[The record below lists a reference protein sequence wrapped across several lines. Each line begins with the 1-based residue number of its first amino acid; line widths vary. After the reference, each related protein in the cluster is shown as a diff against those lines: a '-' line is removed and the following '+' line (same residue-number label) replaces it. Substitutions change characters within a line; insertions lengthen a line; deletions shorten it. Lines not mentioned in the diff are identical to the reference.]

1 MTEKIRVL
9 HVIDKFT
16 MDGVNPS
23 SCSRLFADW
32 IPLHD
37 SSRFQV
43 DVVGLRPRDAAGAFL
58 EKQGITVHYIQEGK
72 FSPKNITA
80 IADLAARG
88 DYDILHLHGY
98 SSANFGRLA
107 ARKIGIRSI
116 VHEHAILPVQ
126 PHQYVA
132 DWLLRNRTDVAV
144 AVSNAVKAFMIHG
157 RSIPEEKIEVIWNG
171 IDLEHF
177 QNVPAERVQ
186 HFREQHGLPET
197 GTIIGTV
204 TRLREEKGNAY
215 LLEAAAEVL
224 RHEPEVTFVLIGDGP
239 LRDTLQQQARDL
251 GIAEK
256 VLFTGFVS
264 DIQAALAALDIVVI
278 PSLREGFGLALV
290 EAMAAGKPVV
300 ATKVGGMIELARHE
314 RSALMV
320 YEADSPAL
328 AQAILRL
335 LQEPELAQQLADQAR
350 EDSGRFSIGEN
361 VRSLE
366 ALYERLVPAKSGVTA

>member
-43 DVVGLRPRDAAGAFL
+43 DVAGLRPKDAAGEFL
-58 EKQGITVHYIQEGK
+58 EKQGIRVFYIQEGK
-72 FSPKNITA
+72 ISPKNIAA
-80 IADLAARG
+80 IAALAEEG
-88 DYDILHLHGY
+88 NYDILHLHGY

-107 ARKIGIRSI
+107 ARKVGIRSI
-116 VHEHAILPVQ
+116 VHEHAILQVQ
-126 PHQYVA
+126 PHQFVV
-132 DWLLRNRTDVAV
+132 DWLLRKRTDVAV
-144 AVSNAVKAFMIHG
+144 AVSNAVKAFMMHG

-171 IDLEHF
+171 IDLKQF
-177 QNVPAERVQ
+177 QNVPEERVRR
-186 HFREQHGLPET
+186 FREQHGLPENAK
-197 GTIIGTV
+197 IIGTV

-215 LLEAAAEVL
+215 LIEAAAEVL
-224 RHEPEVTFVLIGDGP
+224 RQEPETTFVLIGDGP
-239 LRDTLQQQARDL
+239 LRDSLQQQAQEL
-251 GIAEK
+251 GIDEK
-256 VLFTGFVS
+256 VLFTGFVT
-264 DIQAALAALDIVVI
+264 DVHAALAALDIVVL

-335 LQEPELAQQLADQAR
+335 IREPALAQQLAAQAK
-350 EDSGRFSIGEN
+350 EDSARFSIEEN
-361 VRSLE
+361 VRALE
-366 ALYERLVPAKSGVTA
+366 ALYGRMVPHKSGAEK

>member
-43 DVVGLRPRDAAGAFL
+43 DVAGLRPKDAAGEFL
-58 EKQGITVHYIQEGK
+58 EKQGIRVFYIQEGK
-72 FSPKNITA
+72 ISPKNIAA
-80 IADLAARG
+80 IAALAEEG
-88 DYDILHLHGY
+88 NYDILHLHGY

-107 ARKIGIRSI
+107 ARKVGIRSI
-116 VHEHAILPVQ
+116 VHEHAILQVQ
-126 PHQYVA
+126 PHQFVV
-132 DWLLRNRTDVAV
+132 DWLLRKRTDVAV
-144 AVSNAVKAFMIHG
+144 AVSNAVKAFMMHG

-171 IDLEHF
+171 IDLKQF
-177 QNVPAERVQ
+177 QNVPEERVRR
-186 HFREQHGLPET
+186 FREQHGLPENAK
-197 GTIIGTV
+197 IIGTV

-215 LLEAAAEVL
+215 LIEAAAEVL
-224 RHEPEVTFVLIGDGP
+224 RQEPETTFVLIGDGP
-239 LRDTLQQQARDL
+239 LRDSLQQQAQEL
-251 GIAEK
+251 GIGEK
-256 VLFTGFVS
+256 VLFTGFVT
-264 DIQAALAALDIVVI
+264 DVHAALAALDIVVL

-335 LQEPELAQQLADQAR
+335 IREPALAQQLAAQAK
-350 EDSGRFSIGEN
+350 EDSARFSIEEN
-361 VRSLE
+361 VRALE
-366 ALYERLVPAKSGVTA
+366 ALYGRMVPHKSGAEK

>member
-43 DVVGLRPRDAAGAFL
+43 DVAGLRPKDAAGEFL
-58 EKQGITVHYIQEGK
+58 EKQGIRVFYIQEGK
-72 FSPKNITA
+72 ISPKNIAA
-80 IADLAARG
+80 IAALAEEG
-88 DYDILHLHGY
+88 NYDILHLHGY

-107 ARKIGIRSI
+107 ARKVGIRSI
-116 VHEHAILPVQ
+116 VHEHAILQVQ
-126 PHQYVA
+126 PHQFVV
-132 DWLLRNRTDVAV
+132 DWLLRKRTDVAV
-144 AVSNAVKAFMIHG
+144 AVSNAVKAFMMHG

-171 IDLEHF
+171 IDLKQF
-177 QNVPAERVQ
+177 QNVPEERVRR
-186 HFREQHGLPET
+186 FREQHGLPENAK
-197 GTIIGTV
+197 IIGTV
-204 TRLREEKGNAY
+204 TRLREEKGNTY
-215 LLEAAAEVL
+215 LIEAAAEVL
-224 RHEPEVTFVLIGDGP
+224 RLEPETTFVLIGDGP
-239 LRDTLQQQARDL
+239 LRDSLQQQAQEL
-251 GIAEK
+251 GIGEK
-256 VLFTGFVS
+256 VVFTGFVT
-264 DIQAALAALDIVVI
+264 DVHAALAALDIVVL

-335 LQEPELAQQLADQAR
+335 IREPELAQQLAAQAK
-350 EDSGRFSIGEN
+350 EDSARFSIEEN
-361 VRSLE
+361 VRALE
-366 ALYERLVPAKSGVTA
+366 ALYGRMVPHKSGAEK